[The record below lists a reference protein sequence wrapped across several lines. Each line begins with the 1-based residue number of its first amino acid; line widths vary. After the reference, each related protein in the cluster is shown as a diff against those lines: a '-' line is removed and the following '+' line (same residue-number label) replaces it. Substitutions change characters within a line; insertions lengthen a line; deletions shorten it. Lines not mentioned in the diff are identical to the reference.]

1 MKSVLSRFTRNT
13 PKPANTSVKEEAAQV
28 ESDLDVEIETPP
40 VADEAPE
47 IAEQDR
53 EAEVDD
59 APEPLVLDQSFGTGP
74 RLANRYEYAS
84 PPKQVEE
91 TGLSQSFLISLLC
104 KVMNESGTIT
114 PAEIAKIVCLP
125 RLVCRQL
132 IKEMTR
138 LMLVEAQGL
147 ESEDIKSDIRYSL
160 TDLGRKWAAEAMAIS
175 QYIGP
180 APVSLAEFEA
190 QIARQSI
197 TNEEIHHSELDKA
210 FDHLVIPEILKAQLG
225 PAANSGRSMLLYG
238 EPGNGKTS
246 LAEALGGSFSDI
258 VFFPHSI
265 LVANQIIRFFDETI
279 HEPAELPEDSHPI
292 DPRWVPCHRPVV
304 IAGGELTL
312 DMLDLRFEQTARYYE
327 APMHLKA
334 LGGVFVLDDFGRQM
348 ETPQAYL
355 NRWIVP
361 LEKGF
366 DILSLHTGKKF
377 TVPFDQLVVFSSNM
391 LPEELGDD
399 AALRRIYF
407 KIHVP
412 SPTREDYM
420 KIFEDACRDADLAW
434 EPEVMNEFFDKRYEK
449 DGFVTSGAHPA
460 FLIRHIIAAC
470 RYLDKPAELSH
481 ELLDLAWRNVA
492 ASKRRNFR

>member
-1 MKSVLSRFTRNT
+1 MIKNAFSRFTRQ
-13 PKPANTSVKEEAAQV
+13 PAPDVVVDRQSKGADASSAEGAA
-28 ESDLDVEIETPP
+28 
-40 VADEAPE
+40 
-47 IAEQDR
+47 
-53 EAEVDD
+53 
-59 APEPLVLDQSFGTGP
+59 EPLVLETVVDNTP
-74 RLANRYEYAS
+74 KRAPANVYTYPA
-84 PPKQVEE
+84 PPKEIAE
-91 TGLSQSFLISLLC
+91 TGLTQSYLISLLC
-104 KVMNESGTIT
+104 KVMNDGGTMT
-114 PAEIAKIVCLP
+114 PAEIAAVVMLP

-132 IKEMTR
+132 IKEMTK

-147 ESEDIKSDIRYSL
+147 ESDDIKSDIRYTL
-160 TDLGRKWAAEAMAIS
+160 TDLGRKWAVEATLVS

-180 APVSLAEFEA
+180 APVTLRAFEQ
-190 QIARQSI
+190 QIAKQSI

-210 FDHLVIPEILKAQLG
+210 FEHLVIPEILKAQLG

-246 LAEALGGSFSDI
+246 LAEALGGSFND
-258 VFFPHSI
+258 VVYFPHAI
-265 LVANQIIRFFDETI
+265 LVGNQIIRFFDETL
-279 HEPAELPEDSHPI
+279 HEPSELPKDGPPL
-292 DPRWVPCHRPVV
+292 DQRWVPCHRPVV

-312 DMLDLRFEQTARYYE
+312 DMLDLRFEPTARYYE

-334 LGGVFVLDDFGRQM
+334 LGGVFVLDDFGRQL

-412 SPTREDYM
+412 SPTREDYFQ
-420 KIFEDACRDADLAW
+420 IFKDACEEANLEWKQDVI
-434 EPEVMNEFFDKRYEK
+434 ENFFEKRYEK
-449 DGFVTSGAHPA
+449 GGFVTSGAHPG

-470 RYLDKPAELSH
+470 RYLDKPTELTE

-492 ASKRRNFR
+492 ASKRRSIR